1 MKLKNKI
8 QKKDIK
14 ELILL
19 ISSFILGGIFTIILL
34 VFSPLNLM
42 LNSNNGIT
50 ITKDKTKIY
59 EKSSLSSA
67 ISKVEDAVITI
78 MNDGD
83 AIGSGFIYKVDNKYA
98 YILTNEHVITGKDKV
113 KISLSNDIEKE
124 STVLGSDSYLDI
136 AVLRTTK
143 SDIKKVA
150 TLSSSDKTNIGDV
163 VFTIGTPVDKE
174 YKNTVTSGILSG
186 KDRGVK
192 TKISNYSNKDIV
204 MNVLQIDASINSGNS
219 GGPLLNAN
227 GEVIGICT
235 LKITED
241 NVEGLGFAIP
251 IETAKNHLKELE
263 NKKDIK
269 HPTLNI
275 ETEDVEDKY
284 EYKNNNKTLDYGVII
299 KKINKNSILEKTN
312 IKENDVITKINNKK
326 IRNYLYLNSELY
338 KYNIGTTIDLTYIHN
353 GSENKIKVTLTSSE

>member
-8 QKKDIK
+8 QKKYIK

-19 ISSFILGGIFTIILL
+19 ISSFILGSIFTIILL
-34 VFSPLNLM
+34 VFSPLSLM

-67 ISKVEDAVITI
+67 ISKVEDAVITV
-78 MNDGD
+78 MNDDD

-124 STVLGSDSYLDI
+124 ATVLGSDSYLDI

-143 SDIKKVA
+143 NDIKRVS
-150 TLSSSDKTNIGDV
+150 TLSSSDKANIGDV

-251 IETAKNHLKELE
+251 IETAKNHLNELE

-284 EYKNNNKTLDYGVII
+284 EYKNNNKILDYGVII

-338 KYNIGTTIDLTYIHN
+338 KYNLGTTIDLTYIHN
-353 GSENKIKVTLTSSE
+353 GSKNKIKLTLTSSE

>member
-8 QKKDIK
+8 QKKYIK

-19 ISSFILGGIFTIILL
+19 ISSFILGSIFTIILL
-34 VFSPLNLM
+34 VFSPLSLM

-67 ISKVEDAVITI
+67 ISKVEDAVITV
-78 MNDGD
+78 MNDDD

-124 STVLGSDSYLDI
+124 ATVLGSDSYLDL

-143 SDIKKVA
+143 NDIKKVA
-150 TLSSSDKTNIGDV
+150 TLSSSDKANIGDV

-251 IETAKNHLKELE
+251 IETAKNHLNELE

-284 EYKNNNKTLDYGVII
+284 EYKNNNKILDYGVII

-338 KYNIGTTIDLTYIHN
+338 KYNLGTTIDLTYIHN
-353 GSENKIKVTLTSSE
+353 GSKNKIKLTLTSSE

>member
-1 MKLKNKI
+1 
-8 QKKDIK
+8 
-14 ELILL
+14 
-19 ISSFILGGIFTIILL
+19 
-34 VFSPLNLM
+34 
-42 LNSNNGIT
+42 
-50 ITKDKTKIY
+50 
-59 EKSSLSSA
+59 
-67 ISKVEDAVITI
+67 
-78 MNDGD
+78 
-83 AIGSGFIYKVDNKYA
+83 
-98 YILTNEHVITGKDKV
+98 
-113 KISLSNDIEKE
+113 
-124 STVLGSDSYLDI
+124 
-136 AVLRTTK
+136 
-143 SDIKKVA
+143 
-150 TLSSSDKTNIGDV
+150 
-163 VFTIGTPVDKE
+163 
-174 YKNTVTSGILSG
+174 
-186 KDRGVK
+186 
-192 TKISNYSNKDIV
+192 

-251 IETAKNHLKELE
+251 IETAKNHLNELE

-284 EYKNNNKTLDYGVII
+284 EYKNNNKILDYGVII

-338 KYNIGTTIDLTYIHN
+338 KYNLGTTIDLTYIHN
-353 GSENKIKVTLTSSE
+353 GSKNKIKLTLTSSE